1 MTIHCLQRI
10 HALKFRC
17 APVQNKF
24 KIIRCLLENES
35 VTQPDLAVYCGY
47 ERKQVSNIQT
57 DIQKLKNSAIITEAI
72 NAPSA
77 NQRGRPPKSYR
88 LVKSVENIRTINRLA
103 EQLSSYDEAKI
114 YAEVIRRTPWVQEK
128 IIQEL
133 LDPSIGHT
141 FDEVD
146 EIRAMLALSPY
157 FFETALGGDTGIKI
171 DVNKVACFWS
181 DYLHPERDRSPSTS
195 SCDYQRR
202 DIELPSNAFQDLF
215 AFCLFVDRSR
225 GLDSEESWRF
235 LEHLSDNR
243 RDEVRG
249 TSGR

>member
-1 MTIHCLQRI
+1 M
-10 HALKFRC
+10 
-17 APVQNKF
+17 QNKF

-181 DYLHPERDRSPSTS
+181 DYLHPERDRSPSAS
-195 SCDYQRR
+195 SYDYHWTGG
-202 DIELPSNAFQDLF
+202 IGLPLNAFQDLF